1 MYGVYSPKHYLS
13 YAINFITMEH
23 SNIRHCNVWKKK
35 VNLEKKNKQ
44 DLREQYSVDYENVF
58 DCTNPAES
66 YQALPT

>member
-1 MYGVYSPKHYLS
+1 
-13 YAINFITMEH
+13 MEH